1 MTFAILN
8 RQLRYW
14 TPICYPH
21 PKTTLSTYYKILKNI
36 VMNKKII
43 TVVTAHQ
50 LTADTIATAIGATE
64 KHDGYYLG
72 NGYAVT
78 WTNGGVIEAGFKSS
92 ERFILNSGMDPKL
105 ILAHNFEFVMRDYDA
120 LVELQQERT

>member
-1 MTFAILN
+1 
-8 RQLRYW
+8 
-14 TPICYPH
+14 
-21 PKTTLSTYYKILKNI
+21 
-36 VMNKKII
+36 MNKKII

-78 WTNGGVIEAGFKSS
+78 WTNGGVIEARFKSS

-105 ILAHNFEFVMRDYDA
+105 ILAHNFEFVMRDYDE
-120 LVELQQERT
+120 LVGYNKSEHDAK